1 MDFIKKIFSSNK
13 NVRTESNSSI
23 ELLNNKK
30 IIEFLLS
37 TIINDKYLSTPI
49 YIHGIS
55 TEEQDSEFGDLYP
68 LQYVWN
74 EYETDEGHL
83 GFSFSINGKV
93 IGSML
98 EPLIPR
104 TDLRFPEIRDE
115 VMSVLSKVGKDALS
129 QIIERSLLPP
139 SKMLKN
145 FEYSDMIHMNFKSSE
160 N

>member
-1 MDFIKKIFSSNK
+1 
-13 NVRTESNSSI
+13 
-23 ELLNNKK
+23 
-30 IIEFLLS
+30 
-37 TIINDKYLSTPI
+37 
-49 YIHGIS
+49 
-55 TEEQDSEFGDLYP
+55 
-68 LQYVWN
+68 
-74 EYETDEGHL
+74 
-83 GFSFSINGKV
+83 
-93 IGSML
+93 ML

>member
-1 MDFIKKIFSSNK
+1 
-13 NVRTESNSSI
+13 
-23 ELLNNKK
+23 
-30 IIEFLLS
+30 
-37 TIINDKYLSTPI
+37 
-49 YIHGIS
+49 
-55 TEEQDSEFGDLYP
+55 
-68 LQYVWN
+68 
-74 EYETDEGHL
+74 
-83 GFSFSINGKV
+83 
-93 IGSML
+93 ML
-98 EPLIPR
+98 EPWIPR